1 MRRRLGDS
9 ERSILAVQANL
20 AVTYGEVGQLEKALS
35 MERDVYSGWLK
46 LDGEEHD
53 WTIRAAMN
61 YAASLSNLQR
71 FEEAKVLLRKMIPVT
86 RRALGEGH
94 SLTFKIRANYAATL
108 CNAKGATLGDLR
120 EAVDTLENLEPTV
133 RRVFGSSHP
142 HTEQIE
148 DGLRKVRAALRAR
161 ETPPR

>member
-1 MRRRLGDS
+1 MCS
-9 ERSILAVQANL
+9 SN
-20 AVTYGEVGQLEKALS
+20 
-35 MERDVYSGWLK
+35 
-46 LDGEEHD
+46 
-53 WTIRAAMN
+53 N
-61 YAASLSNLQR
+61 YARFLVDHKR

-108 CNAKGATLGDLR
+108 CNAKGGATLGDLR
-120 EAVDTLENLEPTV
+120 EAVDTLEDLEPTM

-148 DGLRKVRAALRAR
+148 GFLRDARAALRAR
-161 ETPPR
+161 ETSPR

>member
-1 MRRRLGDS
+1 MSHSLLQRHR
-9 ERSILAVQANL
+9 EAN
-20 AVTYGEVGQLEKALS
+20 
-35 MERDVYSGWLK
+35 
-46 LDGEEHD
+46 
-53 WTIRAAMN
+53 N
-61 YAASLSNLQR
+61 YARFLVDHKR

-108 CNAKGATLGDLR
+108 CNAKGGATLGDLR
-120 EAVDTLENLEPTV
+120 EAVDTLEDLEPTM

-148 DGLRKVRAALRAR
+148 GFLRDARAALRAR
-161 ETPPR
+161 ETSPR